1 VNYYTEILTR
11 LKTAIGN
18 IEVSTAAS
26 ISNATWINYH
36 IFDGG
41 RKFIHGQNRG
51 RVPFVNV
58 WRVSSD
64 YSFNAITTSGEQGGQ
79 MESNWNIEVVVAKSS
94 AVDEKTGEEF
104 AYAIAQKIIK
114 NLRAD
119 YNLALGNERILPIET
134 HPFGLSLIIDL
145 NIINTHSNGDK

>member
-1 VNYYTEILTR
+1 MNYYTEIISR
-11 LKTAIGN
+11 LKTAIGHS
-18 IEVSTAAS
+18 EVYTVAGVSAGEWST
-26 ISNATWINYH
+26 YH

-58 WRVSSD
+58 WRNMSD
-64 YSFNAITTSGEQGGQ
+64 YSFDAVTTGGEQGGQ
-79 MESNWNIEVVVAKSS
+79 MQSNWNIEIVVAKSS
-94 AVDEKTGEEF
+94 AADEKTGEEF

-114 NLRAD
+114 KIRED
-119 YNLALGNERILPIET
+119 YNLSLGNERITPIQT

-145 NIINTHSNGDK
+145 TIINTHSNGDK

>member
-1 VNYYTEILTR
+1 MNYYTEILNR

-18 IEVSTAAS
+18 SEVSTAAG
-26 ISNATWINYH
+26 ISNATWILNN

-58 WRVSSD
+58 WRNNSE
-64 YSFNAITTSGEQGGQ
+64 YSFDAITTSGEQGGQ
-79 MESNWNIEVVVAKSS
+79 MQSNWNIEIVVAKSS
-94 AVDEKTGEEF
+94 VSDEKTGEEF
-104 AYAIAQKIIK
+104 AYSIAQKIIK
-114 NLRAD
+114 NIRAD

-134 HPFGLSLIIDL
+134 HPFGLSLTIDL
-145 NIINTHSNGDK
+145 NVINTHSNGDK